1 MLKKTAAL
9 LLALGLT
16 VGATGCDFLVTDS
29 QEDLKQIVATV
40 DISSEMSGDD
50 TMKQYA
56 DDIELLIDKGGL
68 STDIPKRDLIAYFL
82 NAGYMYVQSYGYS
95 YEDTFNMLM
104 DGLVENKLLTQYAVA
119 YYLSK
124 GVSAQ
129 GCIDFV
135 NAKTAAATGAEKT
148 LLENNPEV
156 LTMEYFLTE
165 GNKAD
170 KREEYDE
177 AVYSMMK
184 SLNSS
189 LDSSEQ
195 NYVTAQTAND
205 HSHDETRTTPTNA
218 NATVS
223 DYIPKLDNGNINY
236 GIYTGRNTL
245 ASCGTYEAID
255 GSTATSRKKAY
266 NAFLSN
272 LQGYGL
278 IKEGED
284 TSDITKLDYYYMEL
298 ASTLGQALVT
308 KYGEDLREEAID
320 KLTEE
325 TNDYAKKQY
334 DKILEAQGYSYKTGT
349 SAFETAIDALS
360 DDSFVLYGKEGYGF
374 VYNIL
379 LPFSASQEQ
388 AYSAAKN
395 KGLTQDEIYDVRK
408 SLLTEIKAKDLRSA
422 WFCDDTESDD
432 HYAYEKDGKYY
443 FFDNNLNKTDEY
455 ESLTHYAG
463 KYAYNGKAELVDGEW
478 EFEPNKVDIDAFMTT
493 FESYVGEVSGCEVKP
508 FTGTID
514 IDKNNIYD
522 EKGFNTRYGSYA
534 KDANG
539 VYDYSNFVYY
549 AGKVELGEVKASEF
563 FYKESNS
570 YKALSAVNELMFAY
584 STDTGCLNSYMGY
597 AVSPYKTD
605 FVSEFE
611 YAAQMAVRGGV
622 GTYVVAPS
630 DYGWHIIYCSF
641 VFGVITEN
649 GEYDPEVYGG
659 YNDAEKETEGT
670 FSYLFYES
678 LKSTTASNY
687 VNEAQTKVLNAYKDA
702 ATYHKDAY
710 QDLLELD
717 D

>member
-1 MLKKTAAL
+1 MNKKGMLKKTAAL

-16 VGATGCDFLVTDS
+16 IGATGCDFLVTDS

-50 TMKQYA
+50 AMKAYA
-56 DDIELLIDKGGL
+56 DGMEKLIKEGGL
-68 STDIPKRDLIAYFL
+68 STEIPKRDLIAYFL
-82 NAGYMYVQSYGYS
+82 NAGYMYVQSYGYT

-124 GVSAQ
+124 GVSAD
-129 GCIDFV
+129 GCIEYV
-135 NAKTAAATGAEKT
+135 NAQTAAATGAEKT

-165 GNKAD
+165 GNQAD

-184 SLNSS
+184 SINDS

-195 NYVTAQTAND
+195 NYVTAQTADD
-205 HSHDETRTTPTNA
+205 HSHDETRTTPTNVNTA
-218 NATVS
+218 IT
-223 DYIPKLDNGNINY
+223 DYIPKLDNGDINY

-255 GSTATSRKKAY
+255 GSTSTSRKKAY

-308 KYGEDLREEAID
+308 KFGEDLKEDAIAA
-320 KLTEE
+320 LTD
-325 TNDYAKKQY
+325 DYVQKQY
-334 DKILEAQGYSYKTGT
+334 EKIYEAQEYSYKNGT
-349 SAFETAIDALS
+349 SAFETAIDGVS

-408 SLLTEIKAKDLRSA
+408 ELLTQVKAKDLRSA
-422 WFCDDTESDD
+422 WFCDDTEADD

-443 FFDNNLNKTDEY
+443 FFDNNLNKADEY

-463 KYAYNGKAELVDGEW
+463 KYAYNGTATLTDGEW
-478 EFEPNKVDIDAFMTT
+478 EFEPNTVDIDAFMTV
-493 FESYVGEVSGCEVKP
+493 FESYVNEVSGCEVKP
-508 FTGTID
+508 YND
-514 IDKNNIYD
+514 DKYTNGKYN
-522 EKGFNTRYGSYA
+522 SYA
-534 KDANG
+534 DSDYKDANG

-549 AGKVELGEVKASEF
+549 AGKVELGEVKSSEF

-641 VFGVITEN
+641 VFGKVEN
-649 GEYDPEVYGG
+649 GEYDPNVYGG
-659 YNDAEKETEGT
+659 YNGAEKETEGT
-670 FSYLFYES
+670 FSNLFYES
-678 LKSTTASNY
+678 LKSTTASTY
-687 VNEAQTKVLNAYKDA
+687 VSEAQTKVLNGYKDA

-710 QDLLELD
+710 QDLLDLD
-717 D
+717 EE